1 MMLYIEDR
9 ADRDNCF

>member
-1 MMLYIEDR
+1 MMLYIGDR